1 MKTELEGVS
10 KAIKQRGEAPGG
22 WWGDVSGGG
31 GGDKKGGRWVGY
43 KGNIG
48 IGGRVGQKSVT
59 LQEFEAEP

>member
-1 MKTELEGVS
+1 MSPVEV
-10 KAIKQRGEAPGG
+10 
-22 WWGDVSGGG
+22 

-59 LQEFEAEP
+59 LHEFEFEAEP